1 MTEKTIDLMYQAI
14 RLPAFL
20 IAMMLALAATS
31 FAVQAKETKADRT
44 ESSPDK
50 IAAAA
55 IKVLSD
61 EDTRRYR
68 RIFAIQKKGRWSK
81 ANKEIRKLKDKL
93 LLGHVQAQRYLHPT
107 QYRSRYRELAVW
119 LKRYADHPQSR
130 QLYKLALKRKPG
142 RARRPRSPLGGQAK
156 DFNEFPWERDTS
168 YVSTKRRSSAKR
180 RAARNI
186 IRKIRRYAHRGRLTV
201 ARRVIARTQTRRT
214 LDRVEMAI
222 ARAYLAR
229 GYFFHG
235 SARKSYDY
243 GGPAA
248 KIAGKYMPSAHW
260 VAGLAAYRLGKH
272 AEAAGHF
279 EAMAESGGGSGWTLA
294 AAGFWAAR
302 ANMVAGKPDRVTS
315 WLEVAAA
322 HPRTFYGLLAA
333 RILGLNKSL
342 DWKVPGLNQGHVDT
356 ILDHR
361 GGKRGLAL
369 IQIGQSRLAERE
381 LRYLTALETPKMAHA
396 LLALAETL
404 QLPSLSLKTA
414 SMFTQEDG
422 AALQGA
428 LYPLP
433 KWQPTKGFTVDR
445 AVVYAFMRQESRFN
459 PNARSHAGARGLMQ
473 LMPATA
479 GFIAKK
485 RFRGRNRARLYDP
498 ELNMSLG
505 QKYIEHLI
513 SNDMIKGNML
523 LVAAAYNGG
532 PGNLSRWRRRA
543 ARNQFLDP
551 LMFIESIP
559 ARETRIFIERVLSN
573 VWIYRQ
579 RLGQDAPSLDA
590 LAAGETPFYKSLDR
604 RSVAK
609 NVRN

>member
-1 MTEKTIDLMYQAI
+1 MRHIFRI
-14 RLPAFL
+14 PAFFFATAL
-20 IAMMLALAATS
+20 FLASTS
-31 FAVQAKETKADRT
+31 LAVQASDANAAGPED
-44 ESSPDK
+44 SPAK

-55 IKVLSD
+55 MSVLSD
-61 EDTRRYR
+61 EDAKRYR
-68 RIFAIQKKGRWSK
+68 HIFALQKKGRWSK
-81 ANKEIRKLKDKL
+81 ANKEIRKLKNKI

-107 QYRSRYRELAVW
+107 HYRSRYRELAAW
-119 LKRYADHPQSR
+119 LKHYADHPQSR
-130 QLYKLALKRKPG
+130 QIYKLALRRKPG
-142 RARRPRSPLGGQAK
+142 RARYPRQPRGSQAK
-156 DFNEFPWERDTS
+156 DFDEYPWERDTS
-168 YVSTKRRSSAKR
+168 YVSSKRRGGAKR
-180 RAARNI
+180 RAARRI
-186 IRKIRRYAHRGRLTV
+186 LRKIRRYAHRGRLTI
-201 ARRVIARTQTRRT
+201 ARRVIARKQTRKT
-214 LDRVEMAI
+214 LDWVEMAI

-235 SARKSYDY
+235 SAEKSYQY

-248 KIAGKYMPSAHW
+248 RIAGKYMPSAHW
-260 VAGLAAYRLGKH
+260 IAGLSAYRLGKH
-272 AEAAGHF
+272 AEAARHF
-279 EAMAESGGGSGWTLA
+279 ETMAESRGGSGWTLA

-333 RILGLNKSL
+333 RILGLEKPF
-342 DWKVPGLNQGHVDT
+342 DWKVPDLNQNHVDT
-356 ILDHR
+356 IIDHR
-361 GGKRGLAL
+361 GGKRGFAL
-369 IQIGQSRLAERE
+369 LRIGQFRLGERE
-381 LRYLTALETPKMAHA
+381 LRSLTALENPKMAHA
-396 LLALAETL
+396 LLALANTMR
-404 QLPSLSLKTA
+404 LPSLSLKTA

-433 KWQPTKGFTVDR
+433 KWQPRKGFTIDR

-459 PNARSHAGARGLMQ
+459 TKAKSHAGARGLMQ

-479 GFIAKK
+479 GFIAGK
-485 RFRGRNRARLYDP
+485 RFRGRARNQLYDP
-498 ELNMSLG
+498 ALNISLG

-513 SNDMIKGNML
+513 GNNMIKGNML

-532 PGNLSRWRRRA
+532 PGNLSRWRKRA
-543 ARNQFLDP
+543 ARNRFLDP
-551 LMFIESIP
+551 LLFIESIP
-559 ARETRIFIERVLSN
+559 SRETRIFIERVLSN
-573 VWIYRQ
+573 LWIYRR

>member
-1 MTEKTIDLMYQAI
+1 MIRAFRIPAYAI
-14 RLPAFL
+14 AITLY
-20 IAMMLALAATS
+20 LAATPVAGRAAGTS
-31 FAVQAKETKADRT
+31 TAAPET
-44 ESSPDK
+44 SPAK

-55 IKVLSD
+55 MSVLSD
-61 EDTRRYR
+61 QDARRYR
-68 RIFAIQKKGRWSK
+68 RIFALQKKGRWSK
-81 ANKEIRKLKDKL
+81 ANKEIRKLTDKL

-107 QYRSRYRELAVW
+107 HYRSRYRELAAW
-119 LKRYADHPQSR
+119 LKHYADHPQSR

-142 RARRPRSPLGGQAK
+142 RARWPRQPRGGQAR
-156 DFNEFPWERDTS
+156 DFDEYPWERGAS
-168 YVSTKRRSSAKR
+168 YVSTKRRSAAKR

-186 IRKIRRYAHRGRLTV
+186 LRKIRRYAHAGRLTV
-201 ARRVIARTQTRRT
+201 ARRVIARRQTRKT

-222 ARAYLAR
+222 SRAYLAR

-235 SARKSYDY
+235 SAEKSYEY

-248 KIAGKYMPSAHW
+248 RIAGKYMPSAHW
-260 VAGLAAYRLGKH
+260 IAGLAAYRLGKH
-272 AEAAGHF
+272 AQAAGHF
-279 EAMAESGGGSGWTLA
+279 EAMAELGGGSGWTLA

-322 HPRTFYGLLAA
+322 HPRTFYGLLAG
-333 RILGLNKSL
+333 RILGLEKSS
-342 DWKVPGLNQGHVDT
+342 DWKVPELTQAHVDT
-356 ILDHR
+356 IIDHR
-361 GGKRGLAL
+361 AGKRGLAL
-369 IQIGQSRLAERE
+369 LQIGRSRMAERE
-381 LRYLTALETPKMAHA
+381 FRSLTALDSPKMART
-396 LLALAETL
+396 LLALANTL
-404 QLPSLSLKTA
+404 RLPSLSLKTA

-433 KWQPTKGFTVDR
+433 KWRPAKGFIIDR

-459 PNARSHAGARGLMQ
+459 PNAKSRAGARGLMQ

-479 GFIAKK
+479 GFIAGR
-485 RFRGRNRARLYDP
+485 RFRGRARNQLYDP
-498 ELNMSLG
+498 ALNMSLG
-505 QKYIEHLI
+505 QKYIAHLI
-513 SNDMIKGNML
+513 DNDMIKGDML

-543 ARNQFLDP
+543 ARDRFLDP
-551 LMFIESIP
+551 LLFIESIP
-559 ARETRIFIERVLSN
+559 SRETRIFIERVLSN
-573 VWIYRQ
+573 LWIYRR

-590 LAAGETPFYKSLDR
+590 LAAGETPFYKSLDGS
-604 RSVAK
+604 SVAK